1 MSPWPEGVPDE
12 IVNDEDVA
20 PPCLRYPDECGGM
33 EPLCEWP
40 DCAPPRS
47 EPLDSVW
54 R

>member
-20 PPCLRYPDECGGM
+20 PPCLR
-33 EPLCEWP
+33 
-40 DCAPPRS
+40 S